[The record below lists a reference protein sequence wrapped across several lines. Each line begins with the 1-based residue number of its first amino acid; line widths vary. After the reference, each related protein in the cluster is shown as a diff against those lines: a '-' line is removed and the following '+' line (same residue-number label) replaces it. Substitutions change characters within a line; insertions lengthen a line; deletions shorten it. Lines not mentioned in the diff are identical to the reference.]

1 MTKVGECTELG
12 TGTQIIQ
19 GKTIGSNAIIGA
31 GTVVVKD
38 IQEPGT
44 YVGSPARKIK

>member
-1 MTKVGECTELG
+1 MGECTELG

-19 GKTIGSNAIIGA
+19 GKTIGANTIVGA